1 MMKTGTMLVMF
12 VFSNTRIELSITEL
26 FAGFVRV
33 SVQSNEYY
41 IKSFLFDRIGNLSSE
56 CRRKSVPTKF
66 QSNPSSVCVCE
77 SELS

>member
-12 VFSNTRIELSITEL
+12 VFSNTRFELSITEL

-41 IKSFLFDRIGNLSSE
+41 IKSFPLHEWRVASE
-56 CRRKSVPTKF
+56 KIQTESTKKG
-66 QSNPSSVCVCE
+66 SNC
-77 SELS
+77 